1 MFVNNYFR
9 QIEICN
15 RSKEKK
21 IVRIIFH
28 VNENSNFI
36 MPHEMV
42 WKIFAKNN
50 ETIWIAKQ
58 DYSKDWDKIE
68 MKVCVE

>member
-1 MFVNNYFR
+1 
-9 QIEICN
+9 
-15 RSKEKK
+15 
-21 IVRIIFH
+21 
-28 VNENSNFI
+28 